1 MPLTPEEMAQIKEEI
16 ERLEKLRN
24 ECTDSGIRE
33 RIDAWIK
40 AEKKKLESD
49 RSKPKVGST
58 I

>member
-33 RIDAWIK
+33 RIDAWTK

>member
-1 MPLTPEEMAQIKEEI
+1 VLSPAEIAQIETEI

-24 ECTDSGIRE
+24 DCGDSGIRE

-49 RSKPKVGST
+49 RSRT
-58 I
+58 LQR

>member
-33 RIDAWIK
+33 RIDAWTK

-49 RSKPKVGST
+49 RSKP
-58 I
+58 